1 MEKLTI
7 LSYSDRFNTT
17 QRKGVYNMSRKQ
29 FIALAEALKQLGHKH
44 GKSRSL
50 TFEQV
55 VEFLA
60 GFCAT
65 QNPSFSKERW
75 LDYVHGRGSGVV
87 GTQQEEVAK

>member
-1 MEKLTI
+1 
-7 LSYSDRFNTT
+7 
-17 QRKGVYNMSRKQ
+17 MSRKQ

-65 QNPSFSKERW
+65 QNPSFNKERW
-75 LDYVHGRGSGVV
+75 LDSVHGRGVP
-87 GTQQEEVAK
+87 QAAEEKEVAQ